1 MTPELQLDAMAGLA
15 APLSSAPWTKA
26 EMHFGMAKAAWKL
39 AARNEHG
46 AAMVIE
52 HMERAIE
59 TLKAMTL
66 NKPDHPQN
74 SADIPTEEQ
83 KQT

>member
-1 MTPELQLDAMAGLA
+1 MSKTLNAKKRTAG
-15 APLSSAPWTKA
+15 SASWSKA

-52 HMERAIE
+52 HMERAVE
-59 TLKAMTL
+59 TLKAMPP
-66 NKPDHPQN
+66 NDKS
-74 SADIPTEEQ
+74 SATAAEED
-83 KQT
+83 K